1 MQDVSKSGRPS
12 LRHILFSFVL
22 ILVISVVLIGGLV
35 VIAAQ
40 SQRQIAIE
48 DSVHLTRSV
57 LAGIQRR
64 LADQL
69 LDYSYWDESVANL
82 VTKPNL
88 EWADHNVG
96 IYMHDKF
103 GIATSFVLDADDRP
117 VYAMIGGKRS
127 GVTPFSYFT
136 GGLDKLLAMTRA
148 NPLTEPPKPAT
159 GLLFVGGTVHIAAA
173 SVITDFYPAGQPQ
186 AEIGTGSILVFTKA
200 LDATLLGEIAGNYL
214 LDGLQVMPA
223 ENQALAPSVPLIG
236 EDGSPLGHL
245 TWSLESP
252 SREMLNWLLPLLGA
266 VMMVFT
272 GITYFFLRKTQA
284 VTSIMA
290 GQIDEI
296 QATQEALIS
305 AKSMADYANRAK
317 TEFLANMS
325 HDLRTPL
332 NTIIGFSEL
341 IKDNVFGP
349 IGNPKYEVYAKDIHQ
364 SGNHLLELINDILD
378 ISKIE
383 IGEMALVEEPI
394 DIGDLVKISMMMVR
408 ERSQRAKVS
417 LSTEIPGGLA
427 LLHADQRRVK
437 QVLLNLLTNAI
448 KFTPPGGSVTLEA
461 GLDGGGGIVIEVR
474 DTGIGIAPGEIPKI
488 LETFG
493 QGGDIL
499 TRSHEGTGLGLSL
512 AKSLTE
518 MHGGALSIASELNKG
533 TKVTVS
539 FPPAR
544 TLS

>member
-1 MQDVSKSGRPS
+1 MQDVSNAGRPT
-12 LRHILFSFVL
+12 LRHILISFVL

-35 VIAAQ
+35 IIAAQ
-40 SQRQIAIE
+40 SQRRIAID
-48 DSVHLTRSV
+48 DSIHLTRSV

-82 VTKPNL
+82 VTTPNP

-103 GIATSFVLDADDRP
+103 GIATSFVLDADNRP

-127 GVTPFSYFT
+127 GVMPFDHFT
-136 GGLDKLLAMTRA
+136 GGLDKLLARTRG

-186 AEIGTGSILVFTKA
+186 AEIGTGSVLVFTKA
-200 LDATLLGEIAGNYL
+200 LDATLLGMIAGNYL
-214 LDGLQVMPA
+214 LDGLRVVPA
-223 ENQALAPSVPLIG
+223 ESLALTASLPLLG
-236 EDGSPLGHL
+236 EDGAPLGHL
-245 TWSLESP
+245 TWRLQSP
-252 SREMLNWLLPLLGA
+252 SREMLNWLLPLLGV
-266 VMMVFT
+266 VMLIFA

-296 QATQEALIS
+296 QATQEELIS
-305 AKSMADYANRAK
+305 AKAMAEYANRAK

-325 HDLRTPL
+325 HELRTPL

-341 IKDNVFGP
+341 IKDGVYGP
-349 IGNPKYEVYAKDIHQ
+349 IGNPKYKEYSDDINK
-364 SGNHLLELINDILD
+364 SGTHLLELINDILD

-383 IGEMALVEEPI
+383 IGELKLAEESM
-394 DIGDLVKISMMMVR
+394 DIGETVKNSMMMLR
-408 ERSQRAKVS
+408 ERALKAKVS
-417 LSTEIPGGLA
+417 LTTEMCDGLA

-437 QVLLNLLTNAI
+437 QIFLNLMSNAI
-448 KFTPPGGSVTLEA
+448 KFTPPGGSVVLEA
-461 GLDGGGGIVIEVR
+461 GLSEDGGMVIEIR
-474 DTGIGIAPGEIPKI
+474 DTGIGIAADEIPKV
-488 LETFG
+488 LEPFG
-493 QGGDIL
+493 QGGDVM
-499 TRSHEGTGLGLSL
+499 TRAHEGTGLGLSL

-518 MHGGALSIASELNKG
+518 MHGGTLSIASELNIG
-533 TKVTVS
+533 TTVTVK